1 MLNNILIFLLG
12 LVLLYLGAE
21 MLVRGASRLAA
32 LARIRP
38 MIIGLTVVA
47 FGTSFPEF
55 VTSLVAAFQDK
66 VDVAI
71 GNIIGSNI
79 ANICLILGVSS
90 LIRPIDVDLES
101 IKKEIYW
108 LFASSIIF
116 LLFGFGGYI
125 TNVEGI
131 FLFSGIVVF
140 TVILIRFSVKDR
152 KAPHVDK
159 IVRPEA
165 DYMKNLSLSVRMVIY
180 LVIALIGILLL
191 VTGSDRLIISATNI
205 ARELGVSDIVI
216 GLSLV
221 AFGTSLPELATAV
234 ISIIRKENEILI
246 GNIIGSNI
254 FNLLFVGG
262 LLATF
267 FGIPLE
273 SRIIY
278 VDIPIMMIISL
289 LLVPIVFIKKRFTRG
304 NGLMLV
310 LIYMLYNI
318 YIFNS

>member
-125 TNVEGI
+125 SNVEGI

-152 KAPHVDK
+152 KAPHVEK